1 MQNPQNPYQPPIAA
15 PTGEINTPFSNAG
28 MASGAN
34 NSGMG
39 AQSVLP
45 DELKGLNGGAFF
57 LNWIWAIAHSTWIG
71 LLAFVPYVGVVMCFV
86 LLFKGNEWAWQNRKW
101 ESVAQFKEV
110 QRKWLVWGLI
120 LFVVGIVAGFG
131 SMALLGSIATT
142 NPGAFNP
149 NALPRR

>member
-15 PTGEINTPFSNAG
+15 PTGEISSPFSNNLAP
-28 MASGAN
+28 GAN

-71 LLAFVPYVGVVMCFV
+71 LLCLVPYVGLIMSFV
-86 LLFKGNEWAWQNRKW
+86 LLFKGNEFAWQNRKW
-101 ESVAQFKEV
+101 ESIEQFKAV
-110 QRKWLVWGLI
+110 QRKWMMWGVI
-120 LFVVGIVAGFG
+120 IFVLGIV
-131 SMALLGSIATT
+131 SLLGLSMLGRSISSR
-142 NPGAFNP
+142 NPGAFTP
-149 NALPRR
+149 QTLPR